1 MAAAAVLCTKCGYHR
16 ESGVKFESHK
26 TAGVDIDHGTLA
38 LQKAETDMFE
48 AAEMQRKLA
57 SGPGLPWWG
66 LALVLFVLGSGLVI
80 ATLAVN
86 ASRRVDA
93 TAPANPMALL
103 PHPHRRRLWL
113 GLRRCLCDGNC
124 RWFQTGSQRR
134 I

>member
-1 MAAAAVLCTKCGYHR
+1 MPPSNRSAPHVANRWQPPLSFARNVATIAKVV
-16 ESGVKFESHK
+16 VKFESHK

-93 TAPANPMALL
+93 TAPANPMALFL
-103 PHPHRRRLWL
+103 TLTAVAF
-113 GLRRCLCDGNC
+113 GLAPPVPM
-124 RWFQTGSQRR
+124 
-134 I
+134 